1 MGCKFVGELFEGV
14 ALSQGCFEGGADVGQ
29 QVNGFG
35 DGEGLVVGL
44 VEHVLPV
51 PGDGVAL
58 GFEVGDGVG
67 GFEAEDGF
75 EVDGV
80 YGLGRDYV
88 AFGVWFRSVVNSQ
101 TAQRGAEAPL

>member
-1 MGCKFVGELFEGV
+1 MGGELLEGL
-14 ALSQGCFEGGADVGQ
+14 ALLQGCFQCGADVGE
-29 QVNGFG
+29 QVQAHGFG

-58 GFEVGDGVG
+58 AFEVGDGVG
-67 GFEAEDGF
+67 RFEAKDGF

-80 YGLGRDYV
+80 
-88 AFGVWFRSVVNSQ
+88 
-101 TAQRGAEAPL
+101 